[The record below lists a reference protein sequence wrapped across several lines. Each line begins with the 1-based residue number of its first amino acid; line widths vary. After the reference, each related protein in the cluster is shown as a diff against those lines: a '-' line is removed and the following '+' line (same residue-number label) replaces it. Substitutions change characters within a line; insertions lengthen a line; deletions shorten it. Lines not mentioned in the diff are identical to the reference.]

1 MVRLLND
8 HDPKEAP
15 VSPDSATTPITFAT
29 SPLPLAAT
37 FDGGRLTSDGGLP
50 WLGEADAALG
60 GMCEAL
66 ADCIPE
72 WRRGSVRHSLSTLV
86 RQRVFQIALGYED
99 QDDADTL
106 RRDPLLK
113 LLCGGLLPHT
123 DVDLASQPTFSRLE
137 NAVDRHACYR
147 LAEALVETYLRERER
162 DGVPTRLV
170 LDLDGTDDPTH
181 GEQEGSAYHGYYRQ
195 HMYHPLLVFDA
206 DTGQLVAAILRP
218 GTVHD
223 SRGVLTFLKR
233 LVPKLRGR
241 WPRVAIELR
250 ADSGFATPKL
260 YSYCE
265 AERIDYT
272 IGLATNARLQD
283 LAAPQLA
290 EAQRRYDAEVTQG
303 EKEGDG
309 ENDIEKVRLVGEGR
323 YRADS
328 WERERRVVFK
338 TEVLAKGPNVRFVVT
353 SRTDE
358 EPLALYD
365 WYVERGEAEGWV
377 KDLKNAC
384 RADRLSCHRF
394 WANQFRLLLHAAA
407 YWLLDTL
414 RRWLVGAGSARR
426 QLDTLRLE
434 LLKVGGR
441 VYQWA
446 SRVRLRLAS
455 AHPGQ
460 ALWELLAARSG
471 RA

>member
-1 MVRLLND
+1 
-8 HDPKEAP
+8 
-15 VSPDSATTPITFAT
+15 VSPDSATSPVAFAT
-29 SPLPLAAT
+29 SPLPLSAT

-60 GMCEAL
+60 LCQAL
-66 ADCIPE
+66 ASRLPE
-72 WRRGSVRHSLSTLV
+72 WRRGPVRHSLWTLV
-86 RQRVFQIALGYED
+86 RQRVFQIACGYED
-99 QDDADTL
+99 QDDSDTL

-113 LLCGGLLPHT
+113 LLCGRSPET
-123 DVDLASQPTFSRLE
+123 DADLASQPTFSRLE

-147 LAEALVETYLRERER
+147 LAEAFVEIYLRERER
-162 DGVPTRLV
+162 EDGVPTRLV

-181 GEQEGSAYHGYYRQ
+181 GDQEGTAYHGYYRQ
-195 HMYHPLLVFDA
+195 HMYHPLLVFDGT
-206 DTGQLVAAILRP
+206 TGQLLAAILRP
-218 GTVHD
+218 GTTHD
-223 SRGVLTFLKR
+223 SRGVLTLLKR

-241 WPRVAIELR
+241 WPGVAIELR

-265 AERIDYT
+265 TEGIDYT
-272 IGLATNARLQD
+272 IGLSTNARLQD
-283 LAAPQLA
+283 LAAPQLV
-290 EAQRRYDAEVTQG
+290 EAQRQYDTLQEEDAL
-303 EKEGDG
+303 
-309 ENDIEKVRLVGEGR
+309 NNKVRLVGEGH

-338 TEVLAKGPNVRFVVT
+338 TEVLPKGPNVRFVVT
-353 SRTDE
+353 SRTEE

-365 WYVERGEAEGWV
+365 WYVDRGEAEGWV

-414 RRWLVGAGSARR
+414 RRWLAHSGSARR
-426 QLDTLRLE
+426 QLDTLRLD

-455 AHPGQ
+455 SHPGQ
-460 ALWELLAARSG
+460 VLWELLATRSG